1 MHARS
6 VDLRDVSKRFGAVTA
21 VRPLDLRVE
30 SGEFLTLLGPSGCG
44 KTTLLRLIAGLEA
57 VTTGTI
63 LVGGVDVT
71 ELPPHRRDTSIMF
84 QDYALFPHKTLAG
97 NIGYGL
103 RMRGV
108 PKAERDTAIRDWL
121 VRIGLADMGSRLPHQ
136 LSGGQRQRVALARSL
151 IINPGVLLLDEPLGA
166 LDANLR
172 KQLQG
177 ELKRL
182 HREVG
187 LTFIYVTHDQEEAIT
202 MSDRIAV
209 MHDGAIEQL
218 DPPRTIYDRPE
229 TEFVARFIGHCN
241 VVHAVVSGID
251 DGYALC
257 DAGALGTLRTVAPPG
272 LGAGTPLALAL
283 RPEAIELCSGVQA
296 REVNG
301 AVLPVA
307 DVRFTGSTYVLG
319 MRAADGQGL
328 EVELNRREAPRR
340 LPAPGEEIAVRWA
353 EDALTPLRADDR
365 AVAT

>member
-1 MHARS
+1 MHAKS
-6 VDLRDVSKRFGAVTA
+6 VELRNVSKRFGAAVA

-30 SGEFLTLLGPSGCG
+30 PGEFLTLLGPSGCG

-57 VTTGTI
+57 ATTGSVF
-63 LVGGVDVT
+63 VGGADVT

-97 NIGYGL
+97 NVAYGL

-108 PKAERDTAIRDWL
+108 PRAERDAATRDWL
-121 VRIGLADMGSRLPHQ
+121 VRIGLADMGSRFPHQ

-172 KQLQG
+172 RQLQG

-209 MHDGAIEQL
+209 MDAGAIEQL
-218 DPPRTIYDRPE
+218 SPPRTIYDHPE

-251 DGYALC
+251 DGHALC
-257 DAGALGTLRTVAPPG
+257 DAGALGRMRTTASPSLEAGARVA
-272 LGAGTPLALAL
+272 LGL
-283 RPEAIELCSGVQA
+283 RPEAIELCSGA
-296 REVNG
+296 RTREANH
-301 AVLPVA
+301 AVMTVA
-307 DVRFTGSTYVLG
+307 DVRFTGSAYVIGL
-319 MRAADGQGL
+319 RAADGREL
-328 EVELNRREAPRR
+328 DAELNRREAPPR
-340 LPAPGEEIAVRWA
+340 LPAPGEEIAVQWA
-353 EDALTPLRADDR
+353 EDALMPLRRDDR
-365 AVAT
+365 GET